1 MSQKPDSTKI
11 DAALKRAA
19 YKALHGTREERS
31 GRFKPSERGRSSSS
45 YTDAGIERVRD
56 NGRAQKDQWRKR

>member
-31 GRFKPSERGRSSSS
+31 GRFKSSERGPSSS
-45 YTDAGIERVRD
+45 YSGVERVGD
-56 NGRAQKDQWRKR
+56 TAGKQKDKWRKR

>member
-31 GRFKPSERGRSSSS
+31 GCFLPVKRGAPKVDRRVTKKRTVVRSEG
-45 YTDAGIERVRD
+45 
-56 NGRAQKDQWRKR
+56 

>member
-31 GRFKPSERGRSSSS
+31 GRFLPAKKTAGGSFRRAERPSKAASRNR
-45 YTDAGIERVRD
+45 
-56 NGRAQKDQWRKR
+56 